1 MNTKDLKEW
10 FKNIDRYR
18 TLIQNYNDTIAY
30 YNDCLSSDDKIIE
43 LVKIEEEKLAVQT
56 SRKNIAPQEI
66 EYNLKSIG
74 KKKAKEEVKKYTDKR
89 NSLYRKMYLM
99 DKALDYLD
107 EINQEASFIIECN
120 LIDKM
125 KWKDIDISFN
135 NKFRRE
141 KTIGYDRMQHLMYD
155 GLKYMIEYI
164 LSIPYNKIDYSHEFK
179 RECFRVYAYYDIK

>member
-1 MNTKDLKEW
+1 MNTRDLKEW

-74 KKKAKEEVKKYTDKR
+74 KKKAKEEIKKYTDKR
-89 NSLYRKMYLM
+89 NSLYRRMYLM
-99 DKALDYLD
+99 DKAFEYL
-107 EINQEASFIIECN
+107 EQVNEEVAYIIECKFVCKLSWN
-120 LIDKM
+120 DVEINFNKKYRKDK
-125 KWKDIDISFN
+125 I
-135 NKFRRE
+135 
-141 KTIGYDRMQHLMYD
+141 IGYDYLRHLVPY
-155 GLKYMIEYI
+155 GLKIMIEYI
-164 LSIPYNKIDYSHEFK
+164 NSIPWNKINYLHEFK
-179 RECFRVYAYYDIK
+179 KAYFKV